1 MLEMCKVI
9 LTKVSFDKL
18 LFQKELKKALSWI
31 KTEEVDGF
39 KEWCIAKFGKLYPEV
54 LRLAFT
60 KA

>member
-1 MLEMCKVI
+1 MLELCKEI

-18 LFQKELKKALSWI
+18 LFQNELRKALSWI

-39 KEWCIAKFGKLYPEV
+39 KEWCIAKFGNLYPDV
-54 LRLAFT
+54 IKVAFK